1 MADILSQNQIDELLN
16 AMKEGDVSLSELDG
30 KSSDKKVRP
39 YDFEIPK
46 KFNKEQLK
54 TISIIYENYGRLLS
68 SYLSGILRTYC
79 QVQVITIEEQ
89 RYFEYSNALPE
100 NNMMGVLEMRPL
112 EGSCL
117 ITVSQSL
124 TFNIIDRL
132 LGGQGGSY
140 EVNREYTEIEFT
152 LMENVIRDISRYLKE
167 AWANVYAIEPAFI
180 RLESNTR
187 QTQLVSPNETVVIIV
202 LNVKIKDYEGNIS
215 FCIPYMILEPI
226 IEHLNTKY
234 WFTERNSSD
243 KEKHLYKAAITDKI
257 TTISMELRAVLGTS
271 RLSLREIMELR
282 PGDVI
287 ELDQYREGKTLV
299 KSNDEDWF
307 TGTLG
312 VYKRHMAVRID
323 EVLRKG
329 ANNNGTEPKPRN
341 QAE

>member
-1 MADILSQNQIDELLN
+1 MAEVLSQSQIDELLN
-16 AMKEGDVSLSELDG
+16 AMQTGEVGYNDNED
-30 KSSDKKVRP
+30 KSSDKKIRN

-68 SYLSGILRTYC
+68 SYLSGSLRTYC
-79 QVQVITIEEQ
+79 QVEVLTIEEQ

-100 NNMMGVLEMRPL
+100 NNMMGVLEMKPL

-117 ITVSQSL
+117 ITINQSL

-140 EVNREYTEIEFT
+140 EVDREYTEIELT
-152 LMENVIRDISRYLKE
+152 LMRDVIRDISALLKE
-167 AWANVYAIEPAFI
+167 AWANVYAINTEFI

-187 QTQLVSPNETVVIIV
+187 QTQLVSPNEIVVIIV

-234 WFTERNSSD
+234 WFTERNSSED
-243 KEKHLYKAAITDKI
+243 EKALYKNVISKKI
-257 TTISMELRAVLGTS
+257 TAIAMELRAVLGTS
-271 RLSLREIMELR
+271 RLTLRDILELR
-282 PGDVI
+282 RGDVI
-287 ELDQYREGKTLV
+287 QLDQNQGGKV
-299 KSNDEDWF
+299 IVRSNSEEWF
-307 TGTLG
+307 KGTLG
-312 VYKRHMAVRID
+312 VYKKHMAVKID
-323 EVLRKG
+323 EVLREG
-329 ANNNGTEPKPRN
+329 AYNNGTEPKPRDR
-341 QAE
+341 AE